1 MVVQK
6 RSPKSDMQL
15 LEDIND
21 TDTLLNKQPIKRI
34 LDWHEIPTWMQ
45 DNVYITGGYRRQTN
59 SYLECAQSLFYLHNE
74 SINIW
79 SHFLAFLLFIGI
91 GFHFLWSNPLAD
103 SLTTFDYTYFFVFVA
118 GALTCLGFSASFHC
132 FSCHSE
138 KVAATWNRCDY
149 AGITTL
155 IVGSFFP
162 MIYYGFHCHQT
173 LQSVYLSIIVVLG
186 AITATV
192 TLLKHFRTP
201 AYRWVRAL
209 LFISLGLFGVVP
221 TLHGIII
228 YGLNNAVKTISL
240 SHLILMALTYIAGA
254 VIYGARFPERVKPG
268 MFNYFGASHQIFH
281 ICVVI
286 ALLAHYFGVLS
297 AMAFWHDPIN
307 QKFCSTLF
315 S

>member
-1 MVVQK
+1 
-6 RSPKSDMQL
+6 MQL
-15 LEDIND
+15 LDDIND

-34 LDWHEIPTWMQ
+34 LDWHEIPAWMQ

-91 GFHFLWSNPLAD
+91 GFHFLYSNPLAD
-103 SLTTFDYTYFFVFVA
+103 SLTSFDYIYFFVFVV

-173 LQSVYLSIIVVLG
+173 LQNVYLSIIVVLG

-201 AYRWVRAL
+201 AYRW
-209 LFISLGLFGVVP
+209 
-221 TLHGIII
+221 
-228 YGLNNAVKTISL
+228 LNNAVRTISL

-281 ICVVI
+281 VCVVI